1 MISRDKF
8 EMPKFSAASNAGH
21 QPTTEQVVSTLLMS
35 FVERKVSPQTI
46 ADVVRAQVTENG
58 ILADSLNTATC
69 NGIIEVVTS
78 ATSIGDCADLLFF
91 IATHSQFP
99 ECLSSKAA
107 LGGLAYLLRRAQVYL
122 NHSDALLR
130 RQYLMATEGFS
141 ARVYKLIGQDSSDIN
156 HADRLRL
163 INVVKTQD
171 PSLVRLFSASDQLN
185 KLRELLLAPVSRITA
200 ALSSVGAGGGKA
212 TTPDQIIQEISS
224 TADHTL
230 ALKGVSAFKLSS
242 QFGGHL
248 WKLQNADACLSFLDD
263 GALSSFQLSF
273 FAEWFFDG
281 LFREAVLN
289 PAAEQGVLQ
298 LMRRIMTQ
306 KASDMSIVKG
316 LVRSLQR
323 DFSQVQVEF
332 QNQTAAPSVLNKAT
346 AIVNQFFLSLLPAVE
361 QNQQIFTRQFTPWAL
376 QLPVHPAETRIITRS
391 QWQWLRTLT
400 SQKWEEDLREPPNWV
415 ITNASRFAAHIFLM
429 APNFWLHDF
438 ALQLFEKLY
447 VESLTP
453 QFQTSKHHVEYVEF
467 LVRALRKKSPF
478 FASRPETLAAL
489 KALGVASPH
498 EEQLLQLALTRAKIN
513 ARSGGESL
521 REHEF
526 LLELSNHGVQS
537 EHYGQNPISRTLNL
551 MVRAARDSSRQP
563 ARARIP
569 QPASSPA
576 SAGIQ
581 TLQRGSGFGPN
592 QQS

>member
-1 MISRDKF
+1 MMSRDRID
-8 EMPKFSAASNAGH
+8 MPKFSAANAA

-69 NGIIEVVTS
+69 NGIIEVVTTAPS
-78 ATSIGDCADLLFF
+78 VGDCADLLFF
-91 IATHSQFP
+91 IAGHSQFP
-99 ECLSSKAA
+99 SCLSAKGA

-130 RQYLMATEGFS
+130 RQYLNAAEGFAS
-141 ARVYKLIGQDSSDIN
+141 QVYKLVEKDSDEIN

-171 PSLVRLFSASDQLN
+171 PALVRLFSASDQLN
-185 KLRELLLAPVSRITA
+185 KLKELLLAPVSRITA
-200 ALSSVGAGGGKA
+200 ALAGVPTSAGGKS
-212 TTPDQIIQEISS
+212 TTPDQIIQEIST

-248 WKLQNADACLSFLDD
+248 WKLQNADACLAFLDD
-263 GALSSFQLSF
+263 GAMSAFQMSF

-298 LMRRIMTQ
+298 LMRRMLTQ
-306 KASDMSIVKG
+306 KAADMSVVKG

-332 QNQTAAPSVLNKAT
+332 QNQTAAPSVLNKAH
-346 AIVNQFFLSLLPAVE
+346 AMVNQFFLTLLPAVE
-361 QNQQIFTRQFTPWAL
+361 QNQQVYARQFTPWAL

-400 SQKWEEDLREPPNWV
+400 SQKWEEDLREPPAWV
-415 ITNASRFAAHIFLM
+415 ITNSSRFAAHIFLM
-429 APNFWLHDF
+429 APNFWLHDY
-438 ALQLFEKLY
+438 AIQLFEKLY

-453 QFQTSKHHVEYVEF
+453 QFQTSKHHLEYVEF

-513 ARSGGESL
+513 ARSGGESMK
-521 REHEF
+521 EHEF

-537 EHYGQNPISRTLNL
+537 EHYGQNPIARTLNL
-551 MVRAARDSSRQP
+551 MIRAARDSSRQP

-569 QPASSPA
+569 QPTTTTNGLTPSAS
-576 SAGIQ
+576 
-581 TLQRGSGFGPN
+581 QRSGGSDSNTPN
-592 QQS
+592 

>member
-1 MISRDKF
+1 MISRDKIDV
-8 EMPKFSAASNAGH
+8 PKFAAPNFA
-21 QPTTEQVVSTLLMS
+21 QPSTEQVVSTLLMS

-58 ILADSLNTATC
+58 INADSLNPATC
-69 NGIIEVVTS
+69 NGIIEVVTTAPS
-78 ATSIGDCADLLFF
+78 VGDCTDLLFF
-91 IATHSQFP
+91 IAGHNQFP
-99 ECLSSKAA
+99 SALSSKAA

-130 RQYLMATEGFS
+130 RQYLNTIEGF
-141 ARVYKLIGQDSSDIN
+141 AQQVFKLIENESAEIN

-163 INVVKTQD
+163 INVVKTND
-171 PSLVRLFSASDQLN
+171 PALVRLFSASDQLN
-185 KLRELLLAPVSRITA
+185 KLKEHLLSPVARMTA
-200 ALSSVGAGGGKA
+200 ALGGASTLSGKA
-212 TTPDQIIQEISS
+212 TSPDQIIQEIST

-248 WKLQNADACLSFLDD
+248 WKLHNADACLAFLDD
-263 GALSSFQLSF
+263 GAMSVFQLSF

-289 PAAEQGVLQ
+289 PSAEQGVLQ
-298 LMRRIMTQ
+298 LMRRILTQ
-306 KASDMSIVKG
+306 KAADMSIVKG

-323 DFSQVQVEF
+323 DFSLVQVEF
-332 QNQTAAPSVLNKAT
+332 QNQNAAPSVLNKAT
-346 AIVNQFFLSLLPAVE
+346 AVVNQFFLTLLPAIE
-361 QNQQIFTRQFTPWAL
+361 QNQQLYARQFTPWAL
-376 QLPVHPAETRIITRS
+376 QLPVHPPETRIITRA

-400 SQKWEEDLREPPNWV
+400 SQKWEEDLREPPNWI
-415 ITNASRFAAHIFLM
+415 ITNASRFAAHMFLM
-429 APNFWLHDF
+429 APNFWLHDY
-438 ALQLFEKLY
+438 AIQLFDKLY

-453 QFQTSKHHVEYVEF
+453 QFQINKHHVEYVEF

-513 ARSGGESL
+513 ARSGGESAK
-521 REHEF
+521 EHEF
-526 LLELSNHGVQS
+526 LLELSTHGAQS

-551 MVRAARDSSRQP
+551 MIRAARDSSRQP
-563 ARARIP
+563 AYARIP
-569 QPASSPA
+569 QPPAATTGVGHGGRSGLAS
-576 SAGIQ
+576 
-581 TLQRGSGFGPN
+581 TT
-592 QQS
+592 

>member
-1 MISRDKF
+1 MINRDRL
-8 EMPKFSAASNAGH
+8 EMPKFSASGANPPS
-21 QPTTEQVVSTLLMS
+21 TEQVISTLLMS

-58 ILADSLNTATC
+58 IHADSLNSATC
-69 NGIIEVVTS
+69 NGIIEVVTTAPS
-78 ATSIGDCADLLFF
+78 VGDCADLLFF
-91 IATHSQFP
+91 IAGHKQFP
-99 ECLSSKAA
+99 QSLSPKAA

-130 RQYLMATEGFS
+130 RQYLNATEGF
-141 ARVYKLIGQDSSDIN
+141 ALQVYKLVEQDSAEIN

-171 PSLVRLFSASDQLN
+171 PALVRLFSASDQLN
-185 KLRELLLAPVSRITA
+185 KLKELLLAPVARITA
-200 ALSSVGAGGGKA
+200 ALGGASSGAGKA
-212 TTPDQIIQEISS
+212 ITPDQIIQEIST

-230 ALKGVSAFKLSS
+230 ALKGVAAFKLSS

-248 WKLQNADACLSFLDD
+248 WKLQNSEACLAFLDD
-263 GALSSFQLSF
+263 GAMSAFQLSF

-289 PAAEQGVLQ
+289 PSAEQNVLQ
-298 LMRRIMTQ
+298 LMRRILTQ
-306 KASDMSIVKG
+306 KAADMSIIKG

-332 QNQTAAPSVLNKAT
+332 QNQTAAPSVLNKAN
-346 AIVNQFFLSLLPAVE
+346 AIVNQFFLNLLPAIE
-361 QNQQIFTRQFTPWAL
+361 QNQQLYARQFMPWAL
-376 QLPVHPAETRIITRS
+376 QLPVHPPETRIMTRS

-400 SQKWEEDLREPPNWV
+400 SQTWEEDLREPPQWIV
-415 ITNASRFAAHIFLM
+415 SNASRFAAHIFLM

-438 ALQLFEKLY
+438 AFQLFEKLY

-453 QFQTSKHHVEYVEF
+453 HFQTSKHHVEYVEF

-513 ARSGGESL
+513 ARSSGETL
-521 REHEF
+521 KEHEF

-537 EHYGQNPISRTLNL
+537 DHYGQNPISRTLNL
-551 MVRAARDSSRQP
+551 MIRASRDSSRQS

-569 QPASSPA
+569 QPPNSVPVSSVPA
-576 SAGIQ
+576 V
-581 TLQRGSGFGPN
+581 RNSGTVPT

>member
-1 MISRDKF
+1 MISRDKID
-8 EMPKFSAASNAGH
+8 MPKFSAAGATPPS
-21 QPTTEQVVSTLLMS
+21 TEQVISTLLMS

-58 ILADSLNTATC
+58 IQVDSLNPATC

-78 ATSIGDCADLLFF
+78 AASVGDCADLLFF
-91 IATHSQFP
+91 ITNHSQFP
-99 ECLSSKAA
+99 TSLSPKAA
-107 LGGLAYLLRRAQVYL
+107 LGGLAYLLRRSQVFL
-122 NHSDALLR
+122 NHSDALTR
-130 RQYLMATEGFS
+130 RQYLNAAECF
-141 ARVYKLIGQDSSDIN
+141 AQQVYKLIEQDSSEIN

-171 PSLVRLFSASDQLN
+171 PSMARLFSASEQLN
-185 KLRELLLAPVSRITA
+185 KLKELLLAPVSRITA
-200 ALSSVGAGGGKA
+200 ALGGIPVSAGGKA
-212 TTPDQIIQEISS
+212 SAPDQLIQEIST

-248 WKLQNADACLSFLDD
+248 WKLQNAEACLAFLED
-263 GALSSFQLSF
+263 GAMSAFQLSF

-298 LMRRIMTQ
+298 LMRRMLTQ
-306 KASDMSIVKG
+306 KAADMSVIKG

-323 DFSQVQVEF
+323 DFSQIQVEF
-332 QNQTAAPSVLNKAT
+332 QNQSAAPSVLNKAN
-346 AIVNQFFLSLLPAVE
+346 AIVNQFFLSVLPAIE
-361 QNQQIFTRQFTPWAL
+361 QNQQLYTRQFTPWAL
-376 QLPVHPAETRIITRS
+376 QLPVHPSETRIITRA

-400 SQKWEEDLREPPNWV
+400 SQKWEEDLREPPQWIV
-415 ITNASRFAAHIFLM
+415 SNASRFAAQVFLM

-438 ALQLFEKLY
+438 AIQLFEKLY

-453 QFQTSKHHVEYVEF
+453 QFQPSRHHVEYVEF

-498 EEQLLQLALTRAKIN
+498 EEQLLQLALTRAKLN
-513 ARSGGESL
+513 ARSGGESIK
-521 REHEF
+521 EHEF
-526 LLELSNHGVQS
+526 LLELSNHGTQS
-537 EHYGQNPISRTLNL
+537 DHYGQNPVSRTLNL
-551 MVRAARDSSRQP
+551 MIRACRDSSRQS
-563 ARARIP
+563 ARVRVQTPVTSVP
-569 QPASSPA
+569 QNMVSS
-576 SAGIQ
+576 
-581 TLQRGSGFGPN
+581 RGPVNGQNNNS
-592 QQS
+592 

>member
-1 MISRDKF
+1 MMNRDRLDL
-8 EMPKFSAASNAGH
+8 PKFTAASVN
-21 QPTTEQVVSTLLMS
+21 PPSTEQVVSTLLMS

-58 ILADSLNTATC
+58 IYADSLNAATC
-69 NGIIEVVTS
+69 NGIIEVVTTAS
-78 ATSIGDCADLLFF
+78 SVGDCTDLLFF
-91 IATHSQFP
+91 IAGHSQFP
-99 ECLSSKAA
+99 TSLSPKAA

-130 RQYLMATEGFS
+130 RQYLTATEGFGQH
-141 ARVYKLIGQDSSDIN
+141 VYKLIEQDSSDVN

-163 INVVKTQD
+163 INVFKTQD
-171 PSLVRLFSASDQLN
+171 PALIRLFSASDQLN
-185 KLRELLLAPVSRITA
+185 KLKELLLAPVSRITA
-200 ALSSVGAGGGKA
+200 ALTGASGQMAGRA
-212 TTPDQIIQEISS
+212 TAPDQIIQEIST

-230 ALKGVSAFKLSS
+230 ALKGVAAFKLSS

-248 WKLQNADACLSFLDD
+248 WKLQNADACLTFLDD
-263 GALSSFQLSF
+263 GAMSAFQLSF
-273 FAEWFFDG
+273 YTEWFFDG

-298 LMRRIMTQ
+298 LMRRILTQ
-306 KASDMSIVKG
+306 KAADQSIVKG

-323 DFSQVQVEF
+323 DYSQVQVEF
-332 QNQTAAPSVLNKAT
+332 QNQTAAPSVLNKAN
-346 AIVNQFFLSLLPAVE
+346 AVVNQFFLSLLPAVE
-361 QNQQIFTRQFTPWAL
+361 QNQQLYARQFTPWAL

-400 SQKWEEDLREPPNWV
+400 TQKWEEDLREPPSWIISNS
-415 ITNASRFAAHIFLM
+415 SRFAAHIFLM
-429 APNFWLHDF
+429 APNFWLHDY
-438 ALQLFEKLY
+438 AIQLFEKLY

-478 FASRPETLAAL
+478 FASRPETVAAL

-521 REHEF
+521 KEHEF

-537 EHYGQNPISRTLNL
+537 DHYGQNPISRTLNL
-551 MVRAARDSSRQP
+551 MIRAARDSSRQP

-569 QPASSPA
+569 QPTVQAQSTTTTTRPNGFA
-576 SAGIQ
+576 P
-581 TLQRGSGFGPN
+581 SG
-592 QQS
+592 QS